1 MFQMYPGA
9 LETESRRRRE
19 LALATMRAVHGTS
32 IVGRRVVDVNR
43 VRHVI
48 MALAA
53 ALAGAA

>member
-19 LALATMRAVHGTS
+19 LALATMRAVH
-32 IVGRRVVDVNR
+32 VNR

-48 MALAA
+48 MALAT

>member
-32 IVGRRVVDVNR
+32 IVGRRVLDVNR
-43 VRHVI
+43 VRHVVVALAT
-48 MALAA
+48 ALAA
-53 ALAGAA
+53 A